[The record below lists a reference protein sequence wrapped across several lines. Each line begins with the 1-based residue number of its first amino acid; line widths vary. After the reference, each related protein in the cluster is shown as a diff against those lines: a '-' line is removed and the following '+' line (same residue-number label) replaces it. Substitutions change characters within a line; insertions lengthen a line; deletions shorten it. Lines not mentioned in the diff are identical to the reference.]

1 MKIFKNFLSDDF
13 CDHIINFHTH
23 WFNQDL
29 SNIEKKYHRGTEVLS
44 FELLML
50 RDKILRQVY
59 CKLIKTIKNVNDKLF
74 ISHTEIV
81 KWPTNT
87 AQGAHF
93 DFSFAPC
100 TTILYLND
108 NFDGVENFL
117 EKKIITPKKGNL
129 IFLRVRL

>member
-1 MKIFKNFLSDDF
+1 
-13 CDHIINFHTH
+13 
-23 WFNQDL
+23 
-29 SNIEKKYHRGTEVLS
+29 
-44 FELLML
+44 ML

-108 NFDGVENFL
+108 NYEGGETFL

-129 IFLRVRL
+129 IFFKGKTIEHGVKKITKGTRYTIPCWWDSI